1 MLHVLLI
8 DDDPLML
15 EVLQTKVPWDAYHYT
30 VMGDAENGE
39 VALQMMKTT
48 MPDLIV
54 TDVKMPVMNGLDFCE
69 AVRRLNDEIPIVL
82 LSAYEEIETARL
94 AMKYNVTEY
103 MLKPLSD
110 GNLQLLCSVMEDQA
124 HTRAQQAF
132 YSGIR
137 TPARRDE
144 IVTHLAHMDL
154 PWFCDFFLQFTDCF
168 SARFQAVREACT
180 SMIELLYGARPDGR
194 RQIAEQLGVLADCR
208 TKMDMV
214 SFVTELYDH
223 VLNVDDYEPEP
234 VDYQDGIFRQI
245 CSYIDA
251 HFAEPEF
258 CAITLSDRFHFSAD
272 HISRLF
278 SRRTGTTLNTYIGQ
292 KRMAT
297 AEKLLHNFDLTINE
311 VAARAGFRDQN
322 YFARIFRK
330 QTNQTPSDYRAKLQL
345 EALERPEEPAP

>member
-15 EVLQTKVPWDAYHYT
+15 EVLQTKVPWDKYSYT
-30 VMGDAENGE
+30 VMGAAANGE
-39 VALQMMKTT
+39 IALQMMKTT

-82 LSAYEEIETARL
+82 LSAYEDMETARL

-103 MLKPLSD
+103 ILKPLSD
-110 GNLQLLCSVMEDQA
+110 GNLQLLCTVMEEQA

-132 YSGIR
+132 YTGIR

-144 IVTHLAHMDL
+144 IVAHLAQMDL
-154 PWFCDFFLQFTDCF
+154 PWFCDFFIRFTDCF

-180 SMIELLYGARPDGR
+180 IMIELLYSSRPDGR
-194 RQIAEQLGVLADCR
+194 RQIAEQLKALADCF

-223 VLNVDDYEPEP
+223 VLNVDDYAPVQ
-234 VDYQDGIFRQI
+234 VDYQDGIFQQI
-245 CSYIDA
+245 CSYIDN

-258 CAITLSDRFHFSAD
+258 SAITLSDRFHFSAD

-278 SRRTGTTLNTYIGQ
+278 SRRTGTTLNAYIGQ
-292 KRMAT
+292 KRMVT
-297 AEKLLHNFDLTINE
+297 AEALLHNFDLPINE
-311 VAARAGFRDQN
+311 VAVRSGFRDQN
-322 YFARIFRK
+322 YFARIFRR
-330 QTNQTPSDYRAKLQL
+330 QMNVTPSEYRRKLQL
-345 EALERPEEPAP
+345 EALTGPEHAQ